1 MDNSI
6 LTGKYIRRM
15 LLESDEL
22 TALIDQSKIFPLIAN
37 ADTTFPF
44 IVYSRDSLIPIY
56 TKNLLTDNNVSFTII
71 VVSDDYIQSLDIA
84 NAVRHAIE
92 GQMYQD
98 EYLTIYPIR
107 INSITENTLSDA
119 YIQTIRCTFSTN

>member
-15 LLESDEL
+15 LVENEEL
-22 TALIDQSKIFPLIAN
+22 MELIDQSKIFPLIAN

-44 IVYSRDSLIPIY
+44 IVYSRDSLIPVY
-56 TKNLLTDNNVSFTII
+56 TKNLLSDNTVSFTII
-71 VVSDDYIQSLDIA
+71 VVSDDYIQSLNIA
-84 NAVRHAIE
+84 NAVRHALE
-92 GQMYQD
+92 GQMYKD

-107 INSITENTLSDA
+107 INSINENTLSDA
-119 YIQTIRCTFSTN
+119 YLQTIRCSFSTN